1 MQMTL
6 DNFEPY
12 RYLDAMMWV
21 GEKYYTIEAFL
32 KEAFR
37 YGACKRFGAK
47 KGVPLDLGVGK
58 SRIFLVHDV
67 REEDK
72 KNLHEWRKAKR
83 RWKRAK
89 EKAETANEP
98 FEEPEPQ
105 KPELIPKVFA
115 YFTMHILVVGAKKA
129 QELIEQ
135 GEIQVISASSAASFE
150 KRGCGRLRLGGCYF
164 VSSEDMEK
172 IQEHADMAKGDI
184 SLIDPP
190 ISYPGFKRF
199 RGYKYVFGDRILAGD
214 PSQEW
219 FEVEEIRKENATI
232 RKVLEEAMPVEGN
245 KKVNVDGS

>member
-1 MQMTL
+1 MTL
-6 DNFEPY
+6 DNFDPCK
-12 RYLDAMMWV
+12 YLDAMMWV
-21 GEKYYTIEAFL
+21 GEKYYTIESFL
-32 KEAFR
+32 KEAYR

-47 KGVPLDLGVGK
+47 KGIPLDLGVEK

-89 EKAETANEP
+89 ENAETANEL

-105 KPELIPKVFA
+105 KPELIPKVFG

-129 QELIEQ
+129 QELVEQ
-135 GEIQVISASSAASFE
+135 GEIQVISASTASTFQ
-150 KRGCGRLRLGGCYF
+150 KRGCGSLRLGGCYF

-172 IQEHADMAKGDI
+172 IQAHADMAKGDI
-184 SLIDPP
+184 ELIDPP

-199 RGYKYVFGDRILAGD
+199 RGFKYVLGDRILAGY

-219 FEVEEIRKENATI
+219 FEVEETRKENANI
-232 RKVLEEAMPVEGN
+232 RKLLAESLL
-245 KKVNVDGS
+245 VDGQ